1 GLETVSDAVPTVATS
16 AAAIAAC
23 SWVPETSVVAR
34 AAPFHFTTA
43 PVTKLVPFTV
53 RVNARP
59 PDAALLGDSEPSV
72 GTGLGGMLIVNVR
85 ALDVPPPG
93 LGEKTRTAAVPAIAR
108 SAAVI
113 AARRRVALTNVVVRA
128 LPFHCTTEPATKLVP
143 LTTRVNAA
151 PPAFALVGD
160 SEVTAGT
167 GLGGVLMLK
176 VSPPEVPPPG
186 AGDVTST
193 GAVPAVARSA
203 AGSAACSW
211 VALT

>member
-1 GLETVSDAVPTVATS
+1 
-16 AAAIAAC
+16 
-23 SWVPETSVVAR
+23 
-34 AAPFHFTTA
+34 
-43 PVTKLVPFTV
+43 
-53 RVNARP
+53 
-59 PDAALLGDSEPSV
+59 
-72 GTGLGGMLIVNVR
+72 M
-85 ALDVPPPG
+85 
-93 LGEKTRTAAVPAIAR
+93 PAIAR

-193 GAVPAVARSA
+193 GAVPAVATSA
-203 AGSAACSW
+203 ARTAACSW
-211 VALT
+211 VLLTKVVARAAPFHSTTEPPTKPLPFTVSANAAAPAFTPVGDSEVTAGSGLALAVMVNVSVPEVPPTGAGVKTVTDAVPAVARSAAVSVVCSWVAPT